1 MSKTCLSLPVWSMDD
16 DGHRH
21 DTMRVHPD
29 PTLYDR
35 RMIVL
40 TGLRLGPTSSVCWCE
55 GGLRPLFRSLLCAS
69 IVALGLAM
77 AAGARAATDLD
88 SMSGAYLASRAAAYQ
103 GDMEARADFLSQA
116 LEHRPEDVTLLGQTY
131 KAMVSAGR
139 IDEAAELAR
148 HLADMNVVTELSPV
162 TLLLDAFAAD
172 DADATDDALAKFGSD
187 GPLGTLALIARAW
200 ATAQEGDHARA
211 LGVLMAGMP
220 GNASFVTAHRAAMP
234 DVDPLIVY
242 HLALLSDAAGEAE
255 MAETAFSEAME
266 AGEAVTWETTRAYGG
281 FLERLGRGE
290 EAAGLYRRFMEINP
304 ESPWFEEAALRALAG
319 GAPPERPDA
328 FQAITDTLAET
339 ARQLFGERRGTAAL
353 ALLNHAAWL
362 QPADDRIHFMTG
374 DVLSRLQYDAASAAA
389 YGRVAPDSP
398 LAWNAL
404 LRRVRSLNNAGFTE
418 DAITLGR
425 VLSQERPESADP
437 FMAIGDVLRAHRR
450 WDEAVEAYDEALH
463 LLDERSYRRP
473 ELLFDL
479 GAVLELTGQWERAE
493 QAFLESLESRP
504 DDPWLLNYLGYS
516 WADRNVNLDEALDLI
531 ERALERTPNDGMV
544 IDSLGWVLYR
554 LGRYDEAVVE
564 LERAVGLEPAEA
576 VIIDHLGDAYW
587 KTGRYYEARFQWR
600 HVLTLAPD
608 DEDLVDAVRRKL
620 EVGLDDGGQ

>member
-1 MSKTCLSLPVWSMDD
+1 MSKTCLSLPAWSTED

-35 RMIVL
+35 RMIAL
-40 TGLRLGPTSSVCWCE
+40 TGLRLRPTGFVCWCE
-55 GGLRPLFRSLLCAS
+55 GGLRPLFRSAVCRSLICAFV
-69 IVALGLAM
+69 VALGLAM
-77 AAGARAATDLD
+77 AAGARANTYLD

-103 GDMEARADFLSQA
+103 GDTEARADFLSQA
-116 LEHRPEDVTLLGQTY
+116 LEHRPGDVTLIGQTY

-139 IDEAAELAR
+139 IDQAVELAR
-148 HLADMNVVTELSPV
+148 HLADVNVITEISPV
-162 TLLLDAFAAD
+162 TLLLDALTED
-172 DADATDDALAKFGSD
+172 DEGATDDALARFSSE
-187 GPLGTLALIARAW
+187 GPLGTFAVIARAW
-200 ATAQEGDHARA
+200 AAAHRGDHARA
-211 LGVLMAGMP
+211 LEILDSAAP
-220 GNASFVTAHRAAMP
+220 GSG
-234 DVDPLIVY
+234 PLVAY
-242 HLALLSDAAGEAE
+242 HVALLSDAAGESGV
-255 MAETAFSEAME
+255 AETAFGEAME
-266 AGEAVTWETTRAYGG
+266 AGETVTWETTRAYGG

-290 EAAGLYRRFMEINP
+290 DAAGLYRRFMEINP
-304 ESPWFEEAALRALAG
+304 ESPWFEEAALRALTG
-319 GAPPERPDA
+319 GAPPDRPDA
-328 FQAITDTLAET
+328 FQAIADTLAET
-339 ARQLFGERRGTAAL
+339 ARQLLGERRGTAAL

-374 DVLSRLQYDAASAAA
+374 DVLSRLRRDAASAAA
-389 YGRVAPDSP
+389 YGRVAHDSP
-398 LAWNAL
+398 LAWNAR
-404 LRRVRSLNNAGFTE
+404 LRRVRSLNDAGFTE

-425 VLSQERPESADP
+425 VLSRERPESADP
-437 FMAIGDVLRAHRR
+437 FMAIGDVMRSHRR

-463 LLDERSYRRP
+463 LLDEGSHRRP
-473 ELLFDL
+473 DLLFDL
-479 GAVLELTGQWERAE
+479 GAVLEVTGQWERAE
-493 QAFLESLESRP
+493 QAFLESLESQP

-516 WADRNVNLDEALDLI
+516 WADKNENLDEALDLI
-531 ERALERTPNDGMV
+531 ERALERTPDDGMV

-620 EVGLDDGGQ
+620 EAGLDDGGQ